1 MTMSVILALTTTIA
15 LNVIAQLLLKAG
27 AMRPG
32 LAEAMPLSILNAYTA
47 ASLVCF
53 IVAVGF
59 YASVLQRVPLIVAQ
73 SILSLQFVSIILA
86 AAIILGERVQGMQI
100 LGIAF
105 IAAGLFLV
113 VR

>member
-1 MTMSVILALTTTIA
+1 MMMSVILALGATIA
-15 LNVIAQLLLKAG
+15 LNVVAQLLLKTG

-32 LAEAMPLSILNAYTA
+32 LTEAGPLSIVNIHTV

-59 YASVLQRVPLIVAQ
+59 YASVLQRIPLIVAQ

-86 AAIILGERVQGMQI
+86 AAVILGERVQGVQI
-100 LGIAF
+100 LGIAL
-105 IAAGLFLV
+105 IASGLFLV

>member
-1 MTMSVILALTTTIA
+1 MTMSVILALVVTIG
-15 LNVIAQLLLKAG
+15 LNVVAQLLLKTG

-32 LAEAMPLSILNAYTA
+32 LAEAMPLAIVNSYTV

-53 IVAVGF
+53 IVALGL
-59 YASVLQRVPLIVAQ
+59 YALVLQRIPLIVAQ
-73 SILSLQFVSIILA
+73 SVLSLQFVSIILA
-86 AAIILGERVQGMQI
+86 AAVILGERVQGVQI
-100 LGIAF
+100 VGIAF

>member
-1 MTMSVILALTTTIA
+1 MTIEVILALGTTIA
-15 LNVIAQLLLKAG
+15 LNVVAQLLLKTG

-32 LAEAMPLSILNAYTA
+32 LSDAMPLSLINLHTF
-47 ASLVCF
+47 ASLVCL

-73 SILSLQFVSIILA
+73 SVLSLQFVSIMLA
-86 AAIILGERVQGMQI
+86 AAIVLGERVQGLQI
-100 LGIAF
+100 LGIAL
-105 IAAGLFLV
+105 IASGLFLV

>member
-1 MTMSVILALTTTIA
+1 MTMSVTVALAVTIA
-15 LNVIAQLLLKAG
+15 LNVVAQLLLKTG

-32 LAEAMPLSILNAYTA
+32 LADVMPLSIINVYTA
-47 ASLVCF
+47 ASLLCF

-59 YASVLQRVPLIVAQ
+59 YASVLQRIPLIVAQ

-86 AAIILGERVQGMQI
+86 AAVILGERVQGMQI
-100 LGIAF
+100 VGIAF